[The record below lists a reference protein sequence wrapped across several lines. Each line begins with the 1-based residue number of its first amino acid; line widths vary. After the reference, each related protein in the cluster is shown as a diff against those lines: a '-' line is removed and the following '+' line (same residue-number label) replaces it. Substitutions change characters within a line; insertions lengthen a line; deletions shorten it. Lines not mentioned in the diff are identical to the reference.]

1 VCCIVGSLLEVRE
14 GIRNAACPFH
24 GVYEKQCERNY
35 QEFDGNT
42 AGFFTTS
49 TSSRTRR
56 SPPQSFSRT
65 TTVVSQSPYGPD
77 LPLPNIFVFPKLKDI
92 IKGSRHESAA
102 EKTVKIPQKWTI
114 FLRNR
119 KLQAENTGNV
129 VGIVLMYEA
138 NISRVIRFNK
148 IYMVLPVFNLIGWT
162 SAVTDLVPSF
172 PQIFYSPVWN

>member
-1 VCCIVGSLLEVRE
+1 MRNFYLPVSRRLREAVRKKLSGIWRKHGWFLHHKHVLAHTTLSAPELLANNNSGFTVTLRPWSSTPKH
-14 GIRNAACPFH
+14 IRIP
-24 GVYEKQCERNY
+24 EIERY
-35 QEFDGNT
+35 YKRK
-42 AGFFTTS
+42 S
-49 TSSRTRR
+49 TWISCW
-56 SPPQSFSRT
+56 
-65 TTVVSQSPYGPD
+65 
-77 LPLPNIFVFPKLKDI
+77 KK
-92 IKGSRHESAA
+92 
-102 EKTVKIPQKWTI
+102 VKIPQKWTI